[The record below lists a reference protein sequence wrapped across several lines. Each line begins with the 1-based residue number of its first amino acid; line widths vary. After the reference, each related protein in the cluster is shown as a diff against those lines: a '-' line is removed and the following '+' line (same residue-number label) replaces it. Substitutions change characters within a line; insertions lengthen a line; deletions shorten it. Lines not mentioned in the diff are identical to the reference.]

1 MPGIVGIISERSPG
15 ECELLVRTMVTSMQH
30 ENFYT
35 SGAYC
40 VEEMGVYSGWVAHEE
55 SFAAEQVF
63 FNEQRDI
70 ALILSGQCFVDLETR
85 TDLTQKGH
93 HLEQAA
99 GSWLVHLY
107 EEESN
112 RFFEKLNGLFS
123 GLLIDKRQGKA
134 FLFNDRYGVER
145 IYWHGTEGSFF
156 FASEAKALLRVLP
169 ELREFDQEG
178 VAQFLAFGCTLGQR
192 TLFRGVQLLPG
203 ASVWSFENGSCQK
216 KKYFC
221 PATWESQSILS
232 AEAFVAE
239 FKETFQRILPH
250 YFESE
255 SRIGISLTG
264 GQDSRMIMA
273 CLPKEGEKPV
283 CYTFSGEN
291 RDTLDALL
299 AAQVAKVCGLEHQI
313 LRIGADFFSDF
324 ASHVDRTVYVTD
336 GCLGSLGAHEIY
348 FNNQARA
355 LSPVRLTG
363 NFGGEILRGV
373 SMFKPLYLT
382 SALFN
387 ADLADSVTSCR
398 RQWSHDGEHPITF
411 AAFHETPEQRFGIVA
426 PSRSQTSFRT
436 PYLDNEI
443 VALAYKAPRSVRTS
457 IDCTLSLVK
466 ANNPSLSKIP
476 TDMGGMGAA
485 NRLAAASRRIFSKA
499 VCKLDY
505 LRSEGL
511 PRHLSRFDPLWT
523 ELTSAL
529 GIAGLHKYLPYRV
542 WFQRELAAYVD
553 GTLKNAQVRHSS
565 LWDSRFL
572 EHMASDHATGYKN
585 YMREIDAV
593 LTLDA
598 VERLLF
604 RDLSGG
610 ATLKPS
616 TPARVT
622 EGRNMRSEHSS
633 HGNHL

>member
-1 MPGIVGIISERSPG
+1 MPGIVGIASQRPPE
-15 ECELLVRTMVTSMQH
+15 ECQSLVKSMASSM
-30 ENFYT
+30 EYESFYE
-35 SGAYC
+35 SGMYS
-40 VEEMGVYSGWVAHEE
+40 VPEMGIYAGWVAHEN
-55 SFAAEQVF
+55 SFGAGQPF
-63 FNEQRDI
+63 LNERRDVV
-70 ALILSGQCFVDLETR
+70 LLFSGECFVDHETR
-85 TDLTQKGH
+85 TGLRQKGH
-93 HLEQAA
+93 ELGQAA

-107 EEESN
+107 EEEGD

-145 IYWHGTEGSFF
+145 LYWHETEEAVF
-156 FASEAKALLRVLP
+156 FASEAKALLRILP
-169 ELREFDQEG
+169 ELRAFDLEG
-178 VAQFLAFGCTLGQR
+178 VAQFLTFACTLEQR

-203 ASVWSFENGSCQK
+203 ASVWSFENGKCQK
-216 KKYFC
+216 RKYFS
-221 PATWESQSILS
+221 PETWESQPVLP

-239 FKETFQRILPH
+239 FKETFQRILPR

-273 CLPKEGEKPV
+273 CLPKAGEKPV
-283 CYTFSGEN
+283 CYTFSGEK

-299 AAQVAKVCGLEHQI
+299 AARVAEVCGLEHQI
-313 LRIGADFFSDF
+313 LRIGPDFFSDF

-336 GCLGSLGAHEIY
+336 GSLGSLGAHEIY
-348 FNNQARA
+348 LNNQARA

-363 NFGGEILRGV
+363 VFGGEILRGV
-373 SMFKPLYLT
+373 SMFKPLHVVHRLV
-382 SALFN
+382 N
-387 ADLADSVTSCR
+387 ADLAETVTSCTR
-398 RQWSHDGEHPITF
+398 RWSHDGEHPVTF
-411 AAFHETPEQRFGIVA
+411 AAFHEIPENRFA
-426 PSRSQTSFRT
+426 LPAASRSQVSFRT

-443 VALAYKAPRSVRTS
+443 VALAYQAPETVRMS
-457 IDCTLSLVK
+457 IDCTLSLVR
-466 ANNPSLSKIP
+466 ANNPSLSKVP
-476 TDMGGMGAA
+476 TDMGEMGEA

-511 PRHLSRFDPLWT
+511 PHGLSRLDSL
-523 ELTSAL
+523 LIRISSAL
-529 GIAGLHKYLPYRV
+529 KIAGLHKYLPYRI

-553 GTLKNAQVRHSS
+553 GILKDPQVRHSS

-572 EHMASDHATGYKN
+572 AHMASDHATGHKN
-585 YMREIDAV
+585 YVREIDAV

-604 RDLSGG
+604 RDLPRG

-616 TPARVT
+616 TP
-622 EGRNMRSEHSS
+622 S
-633 HGNHL
+633 